1 MGTETKPGTRVQAW
15 VPHELAWELK
25 AHADSERL
33 SVSAVIRLALE
44 DRLVGASRRGR
55 RRARARRR
63 RGEVRDRWL
72 RSGFHIAIGDPRRK
86 PLDSVLVERETLLAA
101 VAALPRAEDV
111 AAPAL
116 DAPRTATQ
124 GSWRVSRARGSHFR
138 GHATDFPSARAR
150 VVQIDLAGGVL
161 KRASAACTL
170 PPPRD
175 TWAGDV
181 AGERGVDPAGDRGLE
196 PS

>member
-72 RSGFHIAIGDPRRK
+72 RSGFHIAIGDPWRKAARQPPGRTRDAARRGGGTA
-86 PLDSVLVERETLLAA
+86 PSRRRGRAGVGRTEDRNAGQLACFTGA
-101 VAALPRAEDV
+101 GLS
-111 AAPAL
+111 L
-116 DAPRTATQ
+116 
-124 GSWRVSRARGSHFR
+124 S
-138 GHATDFPSARAR
+138 GHATDFPSARAC
-150 VVQIDLAGGVL
+150 VVQIPSSRRCFETRRCGLH
-161 KRASAACTL
+161 
-170 PPPRD
+170 PPPAAGYLGGRCRGR
-175 TWAGDV
+175 TW
-181 AGERGVDPAGDRGLE
+181 
-196 PS
+196 S